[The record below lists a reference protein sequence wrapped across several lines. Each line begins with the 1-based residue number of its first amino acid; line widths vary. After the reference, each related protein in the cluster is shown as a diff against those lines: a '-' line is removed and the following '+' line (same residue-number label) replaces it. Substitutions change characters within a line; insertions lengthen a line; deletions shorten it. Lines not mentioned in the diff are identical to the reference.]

1 MHRGTFVLGLVC
13 LGVLTTPAL
22 AHAGEVRLS
31 AATTG
36 ARSGHAVSEAAAHAM
51 RYGPLPAD
59 ARALA
64 AQKRLANRASARSA
78 AGGGLLARLLAPV
91 SLRSWAGVFDPGGSP
106 SDSTGAIGTSRYIEL
121 INQRFAIYNRTS
133 DVPLSTDTLQALVG
147 AAPTDDVFDPQVI
160 WDATT
165 SRFYY
170 AADWVISAADNRI
183 AFGFSKTSSPTTAA
197 DWCTYS
203 VHYDNVF
210 PDFPKLGDT
219 AGFIFVGVNK
229 FNAAQTYLG
238 SDVFG
243 VSKPANGA
251 VVTCPDFS
259 TFQTAVAE
267 NIHTPSGAPVFTP
280 VPANQ
285 IDSSDTGY
293 VIARNAALPATRLWE
308 LVLGA
313 NPDGTPNIPVVASP
327 IVVPSYSVPANAPS
341 PGFAQRIDTADA
353 RNTQAVLAID
363 PARGANAFALWT
375 QHTVN
380 GGAGARVR
388 WYEINPVARTVYQTG
403 AVAPAGLFAFNAS
416 ISPDRQVRLTTAR
429 FGSNTVVNFNT
440 SSSTSNPAIRVVSK
454 RGAAPLSAPVLIK
467 ASAGGYADFTCANP
481 AIPCRWGDYSAATPD
496 PVVPSGA
503 RVGRVWGTNQWNLRG
518 NTTGAPWRTWN
529 FAVTP

>member
-1 MHRGTFVLGLVC
+1 M
-13 LGVLTTPAL
+13 
-22 AHAGEVRLS
+22 
-31 AATTG
+31 G
-36 ARSGHAVSEAAAHAM
+36 AAAAHAL

-59 ARALA
+59 ARELA
-64 AQKRLANRASARSA
+64 AQKRLANRASLHGP

-91 SLRSWAGVFDPGGSP
+91 SLRSWAGVFDPSGSP
-106 SDSTGAIGTSRYIEL
+106 SDSTGAIGTTRYIEL
-121 INQRFAIYNRTS
+121 INQEFAIYNRTS
-133 DVPLSTDTLQALVG
+133 DAPLSNATLQTLVG
-147 AAPTDDVFDPQVI
+147 AAAADAVFDPQVI

-165 SRFYY
+165 GRFYY
-170 AADWVISAADNRI
+170 AADWVVSAADNRV

-203 VHYDNVF
+203 VLYDDVF

-229 FNAAQTYLG
+229 FNAADAYLG

-243 VSKPANGA
+243 VSKPPNGA
-251 VVTCPDFS
+251 ITTCPDIATLEFGVG
-259 TFQTAVAE
+259 A
-267 NIHTPSGAPVFTP
+267 NIRTPAGAPVFTP

-293 VIARNAALPATRLWE
+293 VIGRNAGLPATRLWE
-308 LVLGA
+308 VTLGA

-327 IVVPSYSVPANAPS
+327 VVVPQYSAPADAPS

-388 WYEINPVARTVYQTG
+388 WYEINPVTRTIHQTG
-403 AVAPAGLFAFNAS
+403 AIAPAGLFAFNAS
-416 ISPDRQVRLTTAR
+416 ISPDRQVRGATAR
-429 FGSNTVVNFNT
+429 FGRSMVVNFNT
-440 SSSTSNPAIRVVSK
+440 SSSTGKPAIRVVSK
-454 RGAAPLSAPVLIK
+454 RGVGAVSAPFLIK
-467 ASAGGYADFTCANP
+467 QSPAGYADFTCANP
-481 AIPCRWGDYSAATPD
+481 AVPCRWGDYSAATPD
-496 PVVPSGA
+496 PVVPSTA
-503 RVGRVWGTNQWNLRG
+503 AVGRVWGTNQWNLRG
-518 NTTGAPWRTWN
+518 NTMGAPWRTWN
-529 FAVTP
+529 FAVSP